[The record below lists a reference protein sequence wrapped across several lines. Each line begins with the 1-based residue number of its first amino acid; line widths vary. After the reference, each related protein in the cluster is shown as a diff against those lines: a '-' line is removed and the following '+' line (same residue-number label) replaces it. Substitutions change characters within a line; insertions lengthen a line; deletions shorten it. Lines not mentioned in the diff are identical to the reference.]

1 MKTVI
6 VYRSILGTSRQYAEW
21 LHEEIES
28 DIFKFNRIKRRT
40 LGNYDLIILCAG
52 TYASWISLGGYFKRR
67 WKLINDKKVIL
78 LVVGLAPIDEE
89 LSIRAYRRI
98 PSYIRDNIQYF
109 KEKALQIKDAVYK
122 SADDVRRLGDA
133 QTVHMFKSHPFYDPP
148 GFDKWIATLFA
159 EGKLPELGVLH

>member
-6 VYRSILGTSRQYAEW
+6 VYRSILGASRQYAEW

-28 DIFKFNRIKRRT
+28 DLFKFNRINRRT

-52 TYASWISLGGYFKRR
+52 TYASWISLGGYLKRR
-67 WKLINDKKVIL
+67 WKLINDKKVVL

-98 PSYIRDNIQYF
+98 PNYIRGNIQYF
-109 KEKALQIKDAVYK
+109 KLPGRIRSLGEDNITRDKLAPVLDYIKGLEA
-122 SADDVRRLGDA
+122 
-133 QTVHMFKSHPFYDPP
+133 
-148 GFDKWIATLFA
+148 
-159 EGKLPELGVLH
+159 